1 MVELL
6 IGANDNEDA
15 AHPVQLMDF
24 AARRYL
30 NNWRGKRGQQV
41 WVPGVGTAA
50 VKRVKPKPRGKFER
64 EQVKAAIG
72 ELADLLA
79 RLMGEPM
86 QSMVNDMFEFLDA
99 LFIKYRRDRHVVD
112 WTYLASVGDLMLCRW
127 CEELRKWVRSGAR
140 WEPNESSREFAM
152 SHRLAEEMPVLV
164 VPMDSAWYVAN
175 VEDVLY
181 QLLKHGKQHADKWL
195 KAMRGA
201 GATDEAFG
209 SGSEGW
215 RWALEVE
222 KEQEL
227 ERQSRNGGIHQEFCP
242 PLGWCGSVAGV
253 EYEVLELDVVD
264 PDDEGCSLL
273 PAGGGQPERVM
284 APRQVRF
291 CTDHRRGACTL
302 GKECPKSHD
311 PALMRLENEATAGKP
326 CHAFAKDGSCRFG
339 KNCRFSHSASD
350 FR

>member
-1 MVELL
+1 
-6 IGANDNEDA
+6 
-15 AHPVQLMDF
+15 
-24 AARRYL
+24 
-30 NNWRGKRGQQV
+30 
-41 WVPGVGTAA
+41 
-50 VKRVKPKPRGKFER
+50 
-64 EQVKAAIG
+64 
-72 ELADLLA
+72 
-79 RLMGEPM
+79 MG
-86 QSMVNDMFEFLDA
+86 
-99 LFIKYRRDRHVVD
+99 
-112 WTYLASVGDLMLCRW
+112 
-127 CEELRKWVRSGAR
+127 
-140 WEPNESSREFAM
+140 
-152 SHRLAEEMPVLV
+152 HRLAEEMPVLV
-164 VPMDSAWYVAN
+164 VPVDSAWYVAN

-326 CHAFAKDGSCRFG
+326 CHAFAKEGSCRFG